1 MGEVSFGEPV
11 ASDLVQALAR
21 ESRPGTAERP
31 WVFTN
36 MITSLDGSVAVDG
49 LSSGLGGPA
58 DLALL
63 IALRRTASALLVGS
77 RTAASEGYQPPDADP
92 EVQAARAAAG
102 LPPRLVVAIVSA
114 RLSIGPDA
122 PIFSDSDYRP
132 IVLTARNAPAD
143 KKRRLDDVADII
155 EVGNRTVDLPKAV
168 AALGRRGH
176 DLVLAEGGPTLNG
189 QLVAADLIDEWN
201 MSISPML
208 VAGDASRAAHSSVD
222 PATPP
227 RTMQLDRVWH
237 SDGFLFGRWLR
248 KSRVTAA
255 SLSE

>member
-1 MGEVSFGEPV
+1 MTNTPMGEVALGEPV
-11 ASDLVQALAR
+11 PTDLVAALAA

-92 EVQAARAAAG
+92 AVQEARLAAG
-102 LPPRLVVAIVSA
+102 LPARLAVAIVSA

-122 PIFSDSDYRP
+122 PIFSDPTYRP
-132 IVLTARNAPAD
+132 IVLTARNAPTD
-143 KKRRLDDVADII
+143 KKRRLDDVADIV
-155 EVGNRTVDLPKAV
+155 EVGNRQVDLPKAIT
-168 AALGRRGH
+168 ALGRKGH
-176 DLVLAEGGPTLNG
+176 HLVLAEGGPTLNG
-189 QLVAADLIDEWN
+189 QLVAEDLIDEWN
-201 MSISPML
+201 MSMSPML
-208 VAGDASRAAHSSVD
+208 VAGDASRAARTTD
-222 PATPP
+222 EPATPP
-227 RTMQLDRVWH
+227 RAMELERLWH
-237 SDGFLFGRWLR
+237 SEGFLFGRWLR
-248 KSRVTAA
+248 SRD
-255 SLSE
+255 